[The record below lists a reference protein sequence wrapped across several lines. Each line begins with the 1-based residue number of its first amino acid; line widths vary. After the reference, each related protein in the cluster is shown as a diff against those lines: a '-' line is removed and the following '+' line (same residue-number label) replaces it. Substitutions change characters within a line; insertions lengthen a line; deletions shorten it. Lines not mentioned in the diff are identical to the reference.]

1 MGLCSTVIYE
11 NIAIFHRYM
20 ATLLTTGNVCIK
32 NDRNP
37 RDVVAVGWVS
47 VKKSL
52 CEGSYSTISRLPMTI
67 GYFMY
72 VSFLNT
78 QENTAYIN
86 LDALIIHLKA
96 MLKDDMQRYTSV

>member
-1 MGLCSTVIYE
+1 
-11 NIAIFHRYM
+11 
-20 ATLLTTGNVCIK
+20 
-32 NDRNP
+32 
-37 RDVVAVGWVS
+37 
-47 VKKSL
+47 
-52 CEGSYSTISRLPMTI
+52 MTI